1 MIATQHKVD
10 RESATHRQAH
20 IISPLLP
27 LDRSENAG
35 TSDAVPTS
43 SQFPSK
49 TSSPKSFTSHER
61 FADASLNLAKDLVV
75 KNEYQVEAG
84 TLPKISLLQ
93 AKAAVAFRQV
103 ELIKAENEYESSIDN
118 LKISMS
124 MPLDE
129 DLVVD
134 GGIIKTDESLSDL
147 DKVSQIAFNNRPEI
161 KQSKLKTFWIKRNE
175 SNSKIT
181 TFTKQF

>member
-1 MIATQHKVD
+1 MLAKKKIA
-10 RESATHRQAH
+10 
-20 IISPLLP
+20 L
-27 LDRSENAG
+27 
-35 TSDAVPTS
+35 
-43 SQFPSK
+43 
-49 TSSPKSFTSHER
+49 
-61 FADASLNLAKDLVV
+61 ADASLNLAKDLVV

-134 GGIIKTDESLSDL
+134 GGIKTDESLSDL

-161 KQSKLKTFWIKRNE
+161 KQSKLKIKSSKQMVEYYKNQLLPDFNLEASLGYAGLGGKE
-175 SNSKIT
+175 SSNYSSAI
-181 TFTKQF
+181 FLLQ